1 MSRTMPIAPITV
13 SSASRSAD
21 AFSVVGM
28 ISPEALCGFR
38 RAFRVTRGPE
48 RRRQRGR
55 HRRPISRSRRATWFA
70 LRLSAAPLPASSDPD
85 GDDDHDEP
93 DHRNAPR
100 NRAPRPLRPV
110 SPRAVLYKGSVGRRP
125 RPRAESL
132 AAPAHPLAVS
142 GAVVSTPS
150 PRLSPAPVSKLFC
163 NFRSSGLASHPR
175 RCRSVGSPPGSLPYS
190 ATSAAPRP
198 EIVL

>member
-1 MSRTMPIAPITV
+1 MKLPSGVPA
-13 SSASRSAD
+13 A
-21 AFSVVGM
+21 
-28 ISPEALCGFR
+28 
-38 RAFRVTRGPE
+38 RGPE

-175 RCRSVGSPPGSLPYS
+175 RCRSVGSRNCFVIFSCGWTVLPGHAWRGRRPPTR
-190 ATSAAPRP
+190 AVIAP
-198 EIVL
+198 V